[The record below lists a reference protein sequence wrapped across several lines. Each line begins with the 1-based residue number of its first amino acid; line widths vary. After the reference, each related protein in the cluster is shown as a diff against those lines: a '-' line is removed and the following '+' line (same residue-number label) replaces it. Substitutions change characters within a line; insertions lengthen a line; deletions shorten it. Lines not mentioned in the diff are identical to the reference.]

1 MECLRGDF
9 VGEMKS
15 GSKDTPLTCRK
26 CKQPNCQGRRVEF
39 AANRQAE
46 GAGGKKGGGGGV
58 GAKKSSSPAK
68 KSSTASS
75 SGAAKKSKKK
85 KK

>member
-1 MECLRGDF
+1 MECMRGDF

-15 GSKDTPLTCRK
+15 SKDLPLTCRK

-39 AANRQAE
+39 AAGKQATE
-46 GAGGKKGGGGGV
+46 GANGKKGGG
-58 GAKKSSSPAK
+58 AKKSASPAK
-68 KSSTASS
+68 KSVAGSS
-75 SGAAKKSKKK
+75 SGATAAKKSKKK